1 MPLNR
6 SGVRTRLELRLAGL
20 ERHVGPRPPLGWI
33 RTIREALGMTTFEMA
48 ARMGVTQSR
57 ASQLERAE
65 VEGSILLST
74 LERTAAALHC
84 RVCYALVPE
93 EPLEAIVYRQ
103 ALQKAAAEIAG
114 SAPHMGALVHE
125 AMHSEDRTSAAEA
138 VSEVIEDLAFQLIDR
153 RGLWQTEL
161 AERSVVGGGDVDQK
175 VRTSTTWPGS
185 GAH

>member
-1 MPLNR
+1 
-6 SGVRTRLELRLAGL
+6 
-20 ERHVGPRPPLGWI
+20 
-33 RTIREALGMTTFEMA
+33 MTTFEMA

-103 ALQKAAAEIAG
+103 ALQKAAAE
-114 SAPHMGALVHE
+114 
-125 AMHSEDRTSAAEA
+125 A

-161 AERSVVGGGDVDQK
+161 AERSVVGGGDVD
-175 VRTSTTWPGS
+175 
-185 GAH
+185 